1 VIDQF
6 VFIPCR
12 LDRRDA
18 RSALI
23 EDADGW
29 PRKVVGPLGRVE
41 GRLVVAA
48 RWLREANGRH
58 LVSFG
63 DGQRLWV
70 TYGPGRQENFVPLL
84 RGAVRIQD
92 ERANLSP
99 GHCSQ
104 TVANGSDSSGHRR
117 MLNEPYD

>member
-1 VIDQF
+1 MGDRL

-23 EDADGW
+23 EDADGF
-29 PRKVVGPLGRVE
+29 PRKVIEPLGRVD

-48 RWLREANGRH
+48 TSLREANGRH
-58 LVSFG
+58 LAWF

-70 TYGPGRQENFVPLL
+70 TYGPRQPEGFVP
-84 RGAVRIQD
+84 RGWK
-92 ERANLSP
+92 
-99 GHCSQ
+99 
-104 TVANGSDSSGHRR
+104 T
-117 MLNEPYD
+117 